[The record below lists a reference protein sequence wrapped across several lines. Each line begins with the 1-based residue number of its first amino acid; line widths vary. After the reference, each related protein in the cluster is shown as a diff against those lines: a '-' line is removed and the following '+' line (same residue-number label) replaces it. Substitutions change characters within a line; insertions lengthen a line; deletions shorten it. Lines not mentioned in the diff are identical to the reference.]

1 MNGLCFP
8 QSAHISLDVPTAPRA
23 LIVAVTSPSSVTVS
37 WVPGPNRQTGSLLPV
52 LHEVTLSELETGL
65 VIRRINVSN
74 TDRLGQQ
81 RQIFD
86 SLTAGSYQVA
96 VSAGNVFGRSRSLSL
111 NFDITGMQYMVA
123 EFDNLPELCIFIHM

>member
-1 MNGLCFP
+1 M
-8 QSAHISLDVPTAPRA
+8 APRA

-37 WVPGPNRQTGSLLPV
+37 WVPGPSRQTGSLVPAV

-74 TDRLGQQ
+74 TDRLGRQ
-81 RQIFD
+81 RQVFD

-96 VSAGNVFGRSRSLSL
+96 ISAGNVFGRSRSLSL
-111 NFDITGMQYMVA
+111 NFDITGMQ
-123 EFDNLPELCIFIHM
+123 